1 MSQTND
7 RLERARAIAETIEG
21 WLSAAEGEL
30 LFRLAESCPQ
40 GLPVVE
46 IGSWKGKSTVWL
58 AAGVRPSAGTLV
70 FAIDPHE
77 QSLEDPNATTLD
89 DLKKNL
95 ARSGVANMVVPI
107 VSTSHEAARS
117 FDQQPGVIF
126 LDGNHKE
133 EAVRVDLADWFPKLA
148 DGGAFVIHDVFG
160 DLWPGPRRAL
170 RALLWKSTQI
180 QGVRFVDTIAWM
192 RKVES
197 NRAADRLLNRFA
209 AALLVA
215 YELRPARLPAP
226 IATLLRKVY
235 RWGPRKRRARPS

>member
-7 RLERARAIAETIEG
+7 RLERARATAETIEG
-21 WLSAAEGEL
+21 WLTAAEGEL
-30 LFRLAESCPQ
+30 LFGLAASCPP

-58 AAGVRPSAGTLV
+58 ASGVHPSAGTLV

-77 QSLEDPNATTLD
+77 QSLEDPNATTLE
-89 DLKKNL
+89 DLKNNL
-95 ARSGVANMVVPI
+95 ARSGVAKAVVPI
-107 VSTSHEAARS
+107 VSTSHEAAQS
-117 FDQQPGVIF
+117 FDQRPGVIF

-133 EAVRVDLADWFPKLA
+133 EAVRDDLADWFPKLV

-170 RALLWKSTQI
+170 RTLLWKSTQI
-180 QGVRFVDTIAWM
+180 QGVHFVDTLAWM
-192 RKVES
+192 RKVDS
-197 NRAADRLLNRFA
+197 NRATDRLLNRLA

-215 YELRPARLPAP
+215 YEIRPARLPAP
-226 IATLLRKVY
+226 IATFLRKVY
-235 RWGPRKRRARPS
+235 RWTPFKRRARPS